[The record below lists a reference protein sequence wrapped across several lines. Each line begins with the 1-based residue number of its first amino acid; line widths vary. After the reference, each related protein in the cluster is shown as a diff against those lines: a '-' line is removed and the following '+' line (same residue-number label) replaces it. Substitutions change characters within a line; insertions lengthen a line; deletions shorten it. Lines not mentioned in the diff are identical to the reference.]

1 MGEIKNVLQIEGISF
16 KRGKREVLKGIDAE
30 FESGLFY
37 AILGPNG
44 VGKSTL
50 IEILAGQLEPDAGV
64 ASLSGTPLATL
75 SARKVAQQVAMVAQ
89 SHDVRFAF
97 SVREVVMMGRHPHID
112 RFGSPSEVDFR
123 LVEEAMAVAD
133 IHHLAD
139 RPVTEVSGGERQRT
153 LFARALAQDTPVLIL
168 DEATSNLDMKHTLS
182 LLSVVKKKVKRENRC
197 AVGVFQDINTAALF
211 CDRFLFL
218 KEGHVAVSGTV
229 QETLTPETLRHVFG
243 VKTRIIEDEQ
253 NGSRQVLFNTGGFHE

>member
-1 MGEIKNVLQIEGISF
+1 DSVLHIEGISF
-16 KRGKREVLKGIDAE
+16 KRGNREGLKGIDAHIE
-30 FESGLFY
+30 NGLFH

-50 IEILAGQLEPDAGV
+50 IEILAGQLEPD
-64 ASLSGTPLATL
+64 SGTTSLFGTPMKKF
-75 SARKVAQQVAMVAQ
+75 SARTVAQNVAVVAQ

-97 SVREVVMMGRHPHID
+97 SVRDVVMMGRHPHID
-112 RFGSPSEVDFR
+112 RFGSPSTEDFR
-123 LVEEAMAVAD
+123 LAEEAMAVAE

-139 RPVTEVSGGERQRT
+139 RPITEVSGGERQRT

-182 LLSVVKKKVKRENRC
+182 LLSVVREKVKRENRC

-218 KEGHVAVSGTV
+218 KEGKVAVSGSV
-229 QETLTPETLRHVFG
+229 EETITPEILWEVFG
-243 VKTRIIEDEQ
+243 VKARVMEDAVTH
-253 NGSRQVLFNTGGFHE
+253 SRQVLFSSGGFYG

>member
-1 MGEIKNVLQIEGISF
+1 MTDSVLHMDGISF
-16 KRGKREVLKGIDAE
+16 KRGKREVLKSIDAR
-30 FESGLFY
+30 FEKGLFY

-50 IEILAGQLEPDAGV
+50 IEILAGHLEPDAGT
-64 ASLSGTPLATL
+64 ASLFGTPVDKIP
-75 SARKVAQQVAMVAQ
+75 ARKVAQTVAVVAQ

-97 SVREVVMMGRHPHID
+97 SVRDVVMMGRHPHID
-112 RFGSPSEVDFR
+112 RFGSPSESDFR
-123 LVEEAMAVAD
+123 LVEEAMAMAD
-133 IHHLAD
+133 ILHLAD

-182 LLSVVKKKVKRENRC
+182 LLSVVKEKVKRENRC

-218 KEGHVAVSGTV
+218 KDGHVAVSGPV
-229 QETLTPETLRHVFG
+229 DETLTPETLWEVFG
-243 VKTRIIEDEQ
+243 VKTRVMEDAST
-253 NGSRQVLFNTGGFHE
+253 NSRQVLFSPGGFRG

>member
-1 MGEIKNVLQIEGISF
+1 MTDSVLRMEGISF
-16 KRGKREVLKGIDAE
+16 RRGNREVLKGIDAR
-30 FESGLFY
+30 FEPGQFH

-50 IEILAGQLEPDAGV
+50 IEILAGQLEPD
-64 ASLSGTPLATL
+64 SGTTSLFGAPVAKL
-75 SARKVAQQVAMVAQ
+75 SARNLAQKVAVVAQ

-97 SVREVVMMGRHPHID
+97 SVRDVVMMGRHPHID
-112 RFGSPSEVDFR
+112 RFGSPSEQDFR

-133 IHHLAD
+133 IRHLAD

-153 LFARALAQDTPVLIL
+153 LFARALAQDTPVLVL
-168 DEATSNLDMKHTLS
+168 DEATSNLDMRHTLH
-182 LLSVVKKKVKRENRC
+182 LLSVVREKVTRENRC

-218 KEGHVAVSGTV
+218 KEGRVAVSGSMA
-229 QETLTPETLRHVFG
+229 ETLTPETLWKVFG
-243 VKTRIIEDEQ
+243 VRARVMEDETTH
-253 NGSRQVLFNTGGFHE
+253 SRQVLFNTGGLHG